1 MAASIAADDTTLI
14 ESVTAR
20 LAFFRGVARKD
31 ARAAMRGAR
40 IVRARRGEWLTRRSE
55 MMPGIFAV
63 VQGMVKV
70 ALRHAGGAERVLRFV
85 GPSETFGEAAV
96 LLARPSAV
104 DAVALTDC
112 TVVILPATA
121 VRALAARDARFSG
134 IFARVLAER
143 MLTLLAE
150 LESSELR
157 PAAERLA
164 AYLLTLA
171 QPGNGRPST
180 ARLPTTK
187 TLVAS
192 RLGMKKETL
201 SRLLHDFVSRRVI
214 EVSRRDIAILDPEML
229 AEIARR

>member
-1 MAASIAADDTTLI
+1 VAPATEADDSALI
-14 ESVTAR
+14 DSVTAR
-20 LAFFRGVARKD
+20 LALFRGLPRKE
-31 ARAAMRGAR
+31 AGAATRSAR
-40 IVRARRGEWLTRRSE
+40 IVRARRGEWLTRRGE
-55 MMPGIFAV
+55 PMPGIFAV
-63 VQGMVKV
+63 AEGMVKI
-70 ALRHAGGAERVLRFV
+70 ALRAEGGAERVLRFI
-85 GPSETFGEAAV
+85 GAGETFGEAAV

-112 TVVILPATA
+112 VVMVLPAA
-121 VRALAARDARFSG
+121 ALRALAGRDARFSVSL
-134 IFARVLAER
+134 ARLVAER
-143 MLTLLAE
+143 MLGLLAE

-164 AYLLTLA
+164 GYLLSLA
-171 QPGNGRPST
+171 QPASGNGST

-201 SRLLHDFVSRRVI
+201 SRLLHDFASRHVI
-214 EVSRRDIAILDPEML
+214 EVSRRDIAILDPATL